1 MIAPVEASIVIS
13 RAENGWLI
21 FRDPGHNGRSTPP
34 YIARDAAGALEIAA
48 QMLGLDVE
56 ITRS

>member
-48 QMLGLDVE
+48 QMLGLDV
-56 ITRS
+56 